1 MDTIRWA
8 ILGTGGIA
16 AALADTIAAM
26 PDGEVV
32 AVGSRAE
39 ETARAFAARHGI
51 ARSYGSYEE
60 AAQDPDVGAVYV
72 ATTNDLHHDNV
83 LAAVAAGK
91 AVLNEKPFALNAA
104 QTEAMIAAA
113 RDAGVFLMEAM
124 WMRFQPCITELKR
137 LISDGVIGD
146 VRWIQADFGFPADPV
161 SRHRL
166 FAPEL
171 GGGGLL
177 DLGVYPL
184 TFATSLLGLPTDFR
198 VLDTPAESGVDAQ
211 LGIVLQHPGDA
222 LSVSST
228 SLIADLS
235 GEATVGGT
243 AGRIRVHAPFHHSP
257 RLTVHRRGEQVDEID
272 TSYEGSGYRFEVAE
286 VHRCL
291 REGLTESP
299 VMPLGHSL
307 AMMRLLD
314 DIRAEIGLQFPGE

>member
-1 MDTIRWA
+1 MDKIRWA
-8 ILGTGGIA
+8 ILATGGIA
-16 AALADTIAAM
+16 ASLADTIASM
-26 PDGEVV
+26 PDGEVI
-32 AVGSRAE
+32 AVGSRSE

-51 ARSYGSYEE
+51 PRWYGSYDE
-60 AAQDPDVGAVYV
+60 AAQDPDVAAVYV

-91 AVLNEKPFALNAA
+91 AVLNEKPFALGASQA
-104 QTEAMIAAA
+104 EAMIAAA
-113 RDAGVFLMEAM
+113 SDAGVFLMEAM
-124 WMRFQPCITELKR
+124 WMRFQPYFTDLKR
-137 LISDGVIGD
+137 LISDGVVGD
-146 VRWIQADFGFPADPV
+146 VRWVQADFGFPGDPKTQQ
-161 SRHRL
+161 RL
-166 FAPEL
+166 FDPAL

-184 TFATSLLGLPTDFR
+184 TFATTLLGMPTEFR

-211 LGIVLQHPGDA
+211 LGIVLRHHGNA
-222 LSVSST
+222 LSMSST

-243 AGRIRVHAPFHHSP
+243 TGRIRVHAPFHHSQ
-257 RLTVHRRGEQVDEID
+257 RLTIHRRGDQVEEID
-272 TSYEGSGYRFEVAE
+272 ASYEGSGYQFEVAE

-299 VMPLGHSL
+299 VMPLSHSL

-314 DIRAEIGLQFPGE
+314 DIRAEIGLRFRGG

>member
-1 MDTIRWA
+1 MNTIRWA
-8 ILGTGGIA
+8 ILATGGIA
-16 AALADTIAAM
+16 AALAETIASM

-39 ETARAFAARHGI
+39 ATARAFAERHGI
-51 ARSYGSYEE
+51 PRWYGSYEE
-60 AAQDPDVGAVYV
+60 AIQDPGVDAVYV
-72 ATTNDLHHDNV
+72 ATTNDLHYANT

-91 AVLNEKPFALNAA
+91 AVLNEKPFALNAT
-104 QTEAMIAAA
+104 QTEEMIAAA

-124 WMRFQPCITELKR
+124 WMRFQPYFTDLKR
-137 LISDGVIGD
+137 LISDGAIGD
-146 VRWIQADFGFPADPV
+146 IRWIQADFGFPADPV
-161 SRHRL
+161 SQGRL

-184 TFATSLLGLPTDFR
+184 TFATTLLGMPTEFR
-198 VLDTPAESGVDAQ
+198 VLDTPAASGVDAQ
-211 LGIVLQHPGDA
+211 LGIVMRHHGDI
-222 LSVSST
+222 LSMSST
-228 SLIADLS
+228 SLLGDLPT
-235 GEATVGGT
+235 EATVGGT
-243 AGRIRVHAPFHHSP
+243 TGRVRVHAPFHHSQ
-257 RLTVHRRGEQVDEID
+257 RLTVHRREDQVEEID
-272 TSYEGSGYRFEVAE
+272 ASYEGTGYEFEVRE

-314 DIRAEIGLQFPGE
+314 EIRAEIGLRFPGE